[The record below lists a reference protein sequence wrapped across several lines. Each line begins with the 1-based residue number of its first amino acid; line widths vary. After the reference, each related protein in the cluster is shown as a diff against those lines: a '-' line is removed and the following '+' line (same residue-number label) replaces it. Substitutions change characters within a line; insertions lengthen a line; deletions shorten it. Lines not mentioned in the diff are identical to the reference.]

1 MTLSEQRRILEDLLV
16 SALVAREVISDA
28 SLVQAKNLSAVVT
41 ILREELRILNAAIKD
56 QLNVVVVENTLYF
69 DVLDEQDVS
78 QFV

>member
-28 SLVQAKNLSAVVT
+28 SLIQAKNLGAVVA

-78 QFV
+78 QFI